1 MKNDRF
7 IDVEAQIIEEEIDR
21 YGWFLQSRDLILSL
35 YGDQHEVYKKM
46 LKDEESWDRW
56 FQKKNIDK
64 KSIVFKDKKLK
75 QLREAA
81 RTTDML

>member
-1 MKNDRF
+1 MKKDRF

-21 YGWFLQSRDLILSL
+21 YGWFLQTRDFILSL

-64 KSIVFKDKKLK
+64 RNIVFKDKKLK
-75 QLREAA
+75 QLMEAI
-81 RTTDML
+81 RTADKP